1 MKTIEEKL
9 AKTLKDNEKFVDKK
23 QIKKFEEAS
32 KKFEELVNNGF
43 ITKRGNN
50 LLSITDAHLH
60 QETFNNSNKVNSC
73 FYQSNI

>member
-9 AKTLKDNEKFVDKK
+9 TKALKDNEKFFDKK
-23 QIKKFEEAS
+23 QIKEFEEAS

-50 LLSITDAHLH
+50 LLSITDAYLH
-60 QETFNNSNKVNSC
+60 QETFNNSHKVNSS